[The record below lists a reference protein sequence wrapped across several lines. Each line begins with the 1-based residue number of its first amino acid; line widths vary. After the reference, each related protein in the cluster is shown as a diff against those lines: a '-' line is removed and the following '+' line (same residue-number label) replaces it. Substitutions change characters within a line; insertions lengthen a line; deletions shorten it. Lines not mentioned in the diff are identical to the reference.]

1 MSWLEIVVAIG
12 VVGFVIYQQVAGQ
25 AVQGRRLIVLP
36 AVLTVVG
43 FLNLHAAKHL
53 HPADI
58 VWLTV
63 GAIGSLLIGLAFG
76 AITRLQERN
85 GALWA
90 QLPLRGLWLWV
101 GADRLARPDHGA
113 RRQVRRARR
122 RVDHPAAVHARPQPA
137 RPGGRDRGP
146 GDGGRH
152 PVRAG
157 EGRPDVPVRRPPMA
171 AAATARR
178 DTSPMTTRAYWL
190 IRYSGFAVV
199 GIAALVNP
207 PHQPHEQLFRAIQI
221 ACFSAAGLALLG
233 WLVVDEAG
241 ATGPGA
247 CRSCS
252 ACLPPRPAWP
262 G

>member
-25 AVQGRRLIVLP
+25 AGQGRGPIVRP
-36 AVLTVVG
+36 AVVPVVG
-43 FLNLHAAKHL
+43 FLNLHAAKHI

-85 GALWA
+85 GALWS

-101 GADRLARPDHGA
+101 GLIAW
-113 RRQVRRARR
+113 RARR
-122 RVDHPAAVHARPQPA
+122 RVDHPAAVHAGPKPA
-137 RPGGRDRGP
+137 RPGGRGRGQ

-157 EGRPDVPVRRPPMA
+157 EGRPDVPVRRRPWPRPPA
-171 AAATARR
+171 
-178 DTSPMTTRAYWL
+178 
-190 IRYSGFAVV
+190 
-199 GIAALVNP
+199 
-207 PHQPHEQLFRAIQI
+207 
-221 ACFSAAGLALLG
+221 
-233 WLVVDEAG
+233 
-241 ATGPGA
+241 PGA
-247 CRSCS
+247 R
-252 ACLPPRPAWP
+252 LI
-262 G
+262 